1 MKAIKITFISAL
13 TKVNAYRLKRK
24 SGVRKGVVYRQYT
37 YIQLSA
43 GYTRFAKRDCGEG
56 VGVDVDGD
64 FAAALS
70 IIYFAIFSQ
79 ATMKVCFWRQTR
91 RAQRYFRHTYDTLDT
106 NV

>member
-13 TKVNAYRLKRK
+13 TKVNAYRLK

-43 GYTRFAKRDCGEG
+43 GYTRLAKRDCGEG